1 MLPQNPYSRICNFGV
16 NNRDHDQ
23 LLPALVPR
31 AKLLRRYVMST
42 AIAPGEDPP
51 VSMKATVIRRLSMAV
66 GLLGLVS
73 FGLVFPFPLRGRLWA
88 ELFNMAHAPVF
99 FIALLSLTALLD
111 PPAIGLPSR
120 FTTLIRMTFRRV
132 LVVTVCLM
140 ILGLVGEYLQQFANR
155 TPSYA
160 DVTANLSGLLA
171 GLFWVAAIEER
182 GRRRL
187 SLFLATGITL
197 LGATVM
203 ALANSWDC
211 IQQYREFPQLS
222 SFERPLELNA
232 WEAHAATIIRS
243 TDWSTEGE
251 YSAAVAMGKEQY
263 SSVSLEWFD
272 GDWSAFSQ
280 VQMDLRNPS
289 PEAQD
294 LMLKVFDREHEKHN
308 FDYDDRF
315 HQEVHLPAGEAITV
329 MVSLDAVKHAPTT
342 REMNMTDI
350 RILELYAI
358 EPKEAFVF
366 FIDNVRL
373 IP

>member
-1 MLPQNPYSRICNFGV
+1 
-16 NNRDHDQ
+16 
-23 LLPALVPR
+23 
-31 AKLLRRYVMST
+31 MST
-42 AIAPGEDPP
+42 AIAPGADRP
-51 VSMKATVIRRLSMAV
+51 VSLRATAIRRLSMAV

-99 FIALLSLTALLD
+99 FIALLSLTAFLD
-111 PPAIGLPSR
+111 PPAVGLPCR
-120 FTTLIRMTFRRV
+120 FAKLTRMTFRRV
-132 LVVTVCLM
+132 LMVSGSLM
-140 ILGLVGEYLQQFANR
+140 ILGIAGEYLQKFANR

-160 DVTANLSGLLA
+160 DAVANLSGLLA
-171 GLFWVAAIEER
+171 GLMWVAAIEER

-187 SLFLATGITL
+187 FLFLGTGTTL

-232 WEAHAATIIRS
+232 WEAHGATIIRS
-243 TDWSTEGE
+243 TDWSTEGK

-263 SSVSLEWFD
+263 PSVNLEWFD
-272 GDWSAFSQ
+272 GDWSDYSE
-280 VQMDLRNPS
+280 VQLDLRNRGS
-289 PEAQD
+289 EARV
-294 LMLKVFDREHEKHN
+294 LILKVFDREHKQHN

-315 HQEVHLPAGEAITV
+315 HQEVQLAAGQEITV
-329 MVSLDAVKHAPTT
+329 TVSLHEVRHAPAT
-342 REMNMTDI
+342 REMNMDEI
-350 RILELYAI
+350 KILELYAI
-358 EPKEAFVF
+358 EPNEAFVF
-366 FIDNVRL
+366 YIDNVRL